1 MVSDLASERGRPR
14 NESVRTY
21 IYFSI
26 CTCTALTLEQ
36 SIRKD
41 VGDVLNGA
49 LPCSSFLL
57 YLMGQ
62 CTRTIIHSFSIDRR
76 LVIFS
81 RSFS

>member
-21 IYFSI
+21 FYFSI

-41 VGDVLNGA
+41 VGDVLNGPFLVHRFCFISWDNA
-49 LPCSSFLL
+49 HGLL
-57 YLMGQ
+57 Y
-62 CTRTIIHSFSIDRR
+62 TRLALIDD
-76 LVIFS
+76 
-81 RSFS
+81 